1 MFSLLYADDTFIY
14 TLLELYYNSNIIRVV
29 KESGE
34 VEMLQDEVREVA
46 TWITQD
52 LKEEEGFVP
61 GTMGEPL
68 EDFK

>member
-1 MFSLLYADDTFIY
+1 MMPLYIHK
-14 TLLELYYNSNIIRVV
+14 LELYYNSNLIRVV
-29 KESGE
+29 KESGK

-61 GTMGEPL
+61 STMGEPL

>member
-1 MFSLLYADDTFIY
+1 M
-14 TLLELYYNSNIIRVV
+14 

>member
-1 MFSLLYADDTFIY
+1 
-14 TLLELYYNSNIIRVV
+14 
-29 KESGE
+29 
-34 VEMLQDEVREVA
+34 MLQDEVREVA

-68 EDFK
+68 EDFKQETDLTYILEGSFQLTNEEVIIEGQQRGW

>member
-1 MFSLLYADDTFIY
+1 MMHLYIHQ
-14 TLLELYYNSNIIRVV
+14 LELYYNSNLIRVV
-29 KESGE
+29 KESGK

-61 GTMGEPL
+61 STMGEPL

>member
-1 MFSLLYADDTFIY
+1 MMPLYIHQ
-14 TLLELYYNSNIIRVV
+14 LELYYNSNLIRVV
-29 KESGE
+29 KESGK

-61 GTMGEPL
+61 STMGEPL

>member
-1 MFSLLYADDTFIY
+1 MKSEEF
-14 TLLELYYNSNIIRVV
+14 
-29 KESGE
+29 
-34 VEMLQDEVREVA
+34 A

-61 GTMGEPL
+61 STMGEPL